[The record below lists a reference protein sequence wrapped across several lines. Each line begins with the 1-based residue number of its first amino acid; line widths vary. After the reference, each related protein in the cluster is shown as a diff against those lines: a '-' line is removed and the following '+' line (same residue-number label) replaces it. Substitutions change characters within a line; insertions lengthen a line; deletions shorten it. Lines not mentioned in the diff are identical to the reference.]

1 MHTVHKGRARYVI
14 IHADEVAPRDRPSGY
29 GSSDSESG
37 ADEKKLLTGKARV
50 ETYVVGQDV
59 LGGEK
64 LQWIVDGGKYK
75 ASYLLPDEKE
85 GRDSKEGCLISET
98 VVPGFEFADH
108 DFMRRERAEAL
119 LTQEQVEEMGW
130 MLRKN

>member
-1 MHTVHKGRARYVI
+1 MHTLHKGRARYVI
-14 IHADEVAPRDRPSGY
+14 IHADEVAPSDRPSGY
-29 GSSDSESG
+29 GPEESESESG
-37 ADEKKLLTGKARV
+37 ADENKLWTGKARV

-75 ASYLLPDEKE
+75 ASFLLDTED
-85 GRDSKEGCLISET
+85 GRDSEGCLISET
-98 VVPGFEFADH
+98 VVPGFEFAVH
-108 DFMRRERAEAL
+108 DFMKRERAEVL

-130 MLRKN
+130 MLRKD

>member
-1 MHTVHKGRARYVI
+1 MI
-14 IHADEVAPRDRPSGY
+14 IHADEVAPSDRPSGN
-29 GSSDSESG
+29 GSEESESG
-37 ADEKKLLTGKARV
+37 ADEGKSWTGKARV

-59 LGGEK
+59 LGGEN

-75 ASYLLPDEKE
+75 ASYLLPDRKDGSES
-85 GRDSKEGCLISET
+85 REGCLISET

-108 DFMRRERAEAL
+108 DFMKRERAEAL

-130 MLRKN
+130 MLRKD

>member
-1 MHTVHKGRARYVI
+1 VI
-14 IHADEVAPRDRPSGY
+14 IHADEVAPSSRPSGY
-29 GSSDSESG
+29 GAEESESG
-37 ADEKKLLTGKARV
+37 ADEKKLWTGKARV

-64 LQWIVDGGKYK
+64 LQFIVEGGKYK
-75 ASYLLPDEKE
+75 ASYLLPDTKD
-85 GRDSKEGCLISET
+85 GQDSKDGCLISET

-108 DFMRRERAEAL
+108 DFMKRERAEAL

-130 MLRKN
+130 MLRKD

>member
-1 MHTVHKGRARYVI
+1 VI
-14 IHADEVAPRDRPSGY
+14 IHADEVAPSDRPSGY
-29 GSSDSESG
+29 GSEASESG
-37 ADEKKLLTGKARV
+37 ADEGKLWTGKAKV

-59 LGGEK
+59 LGGER

-75 ASYLLPDEKE
+75 ASYLLPDTE
-85 GRDSKEGCLISET
+85 GGEDSKNGCLISET

-108 DFMRRERAEAL
+108 DFMKRERAEAL

-130 MLRKN
+130 MLRKD